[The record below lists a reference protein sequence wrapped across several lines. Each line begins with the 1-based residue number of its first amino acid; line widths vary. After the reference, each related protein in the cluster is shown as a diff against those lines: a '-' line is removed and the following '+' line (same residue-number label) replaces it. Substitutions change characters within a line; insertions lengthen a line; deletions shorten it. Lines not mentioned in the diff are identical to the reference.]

1 MYCTIAIAALFFGFS
16 QAARAETPFTP
27 ENFQAAQ
34 KNNEKILL
42 HFQADWCPTCRTQ
55 KEKLAGLEKDGVL
68 RGIKLFS
75 VDYDK
80 ETEFKRELKVTAQST
95 LVAFQGTLETG
106 RQTGATGEK
115 VLKEFIEKNLT
126 ALTLTRKLEL
136 MKAAS
141 SIQIPAD
148 KKKIMQEA
156 VEELRTSHLAQKA
169 LKAGRL
175 MPDFSLPDSN
185 GGMVKLKDLLKD
197 GPVILAFYRGSWCPY
212 CNAQLASYQ
221 EYLGKFKA
229 KGAQL
234 VGMTP
239 EKPDLTALMRE
250 GKKLEFKILSDANN
264 KLAKKLGLVF
274 GVSEE
279 LKKLYLQFGIDLE
292 KSQGN
297 PDWEL
302 PVPATYVVGKDGR
315 IIYAFVDPDYTHR
328 ADPEDILKALK

>member
-1 MYCTIAIAALFFGFS
+1 MYRTIAIAALFFGFS
-16 QAARAETPFTP
+16 RAARAEIPFTP
-27 ENFQAAQ
+27 ENFQAAR

-68 RGIKLFS
+68 KGVTLFS

-80 ETEFKRELKVTAQST
+80 ETEFKREIKVTAQST
-95 LVAFQGTLETG
+95 LVAFQGALETG
-106 RQTGATGEK
+106 RLTGATGEK
-115 VLKEFIEKNLT
+115 ILKEFIEKNLT

-136 MKAAS
+136 MKTAS
-141 SIQIPAD
+141 SARIPAD
-148 KKKIMQEA
+148 KKKIMDSA

-169 LKAGRL
+169 LKVGRL

-185 GGMVKLKDLLKD
+185 GRMVKLRDLLKG

-212 CNAQLASYQ
+212 CNAQLAGYQ

-229 KGAQL
+229 KGARL
-234 VGMTP
+234 VGVTP
-239 EKPDLTALMRE
+239 EKPDLTALLQD
-250 GKKLEFKILSDANN
+250 GKKLEFTILTDAGNQF
-264 KLAKKLGLVF
+264 AKKLGLVF
-274 GVSEE
+274 GVPAE

-302 PVPATYVVGKDGR
+302 PVPATYVVAKDGR